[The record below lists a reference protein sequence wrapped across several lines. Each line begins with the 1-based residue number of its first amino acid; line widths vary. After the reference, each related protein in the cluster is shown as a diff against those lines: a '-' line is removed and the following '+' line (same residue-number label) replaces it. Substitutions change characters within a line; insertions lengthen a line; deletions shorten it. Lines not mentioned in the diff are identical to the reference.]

1 MDLTLYNHGIASNSI
16 GAHDLLLRAGV
27 LLQDDDRTCLLAD
40 DYESRRVY
48 IYGDGKRIENMAKF
62 VRDMQAQQISFTEAN
77 MQSEIFLK
85 ALTCVRDLL
94 GDWHTG
100 LNALTSIFNLYY
112 VGFLNQ
118 FQDLLG
124 WKKIN
129 KDVWSC
135 YYQSSRLVE
144 CVSNELTRFFVHQ
157 FFLSRPIQPSDF
169 ALSDS
174 ALI

>member
-1 MDLTLYNHGIASNSI
+1 
-16 GAHDLLLRAGV
+16 
-27 LLQDDDRTCLLAD
+27 
-40 DYESRRVY
+40 
-48 IYGDGKRIENMAKF
+48 
-62 VRDMQAQQISFTEAN
+62 

-85 ALTCVRDLL
+85 ALTCVRDLP
-94 GDWHTG
+94 GDWHMG
-100 LNALTSIFNLYY
+100 LNALTSIFNLYF
-112 VGFLNQ
+112 VVFLDQ

-144 CVSNELTRFFVHQ
+144 FVSNELTRFFVHQ
-157 FFLSRPIQPSDF
+157 FVSSRPIQPSDF

-174 ALI
+174 AFICKNAIEFKRFLRDQKMSDDKWIAMCANFLEMSYDFFRFVEGYRVGDSIAIEVGYHKQVPTW